1 MKSKFARILGIC
13 RTHLYR
19 TATKQSERDAT
30 SVEQVKAVHTEEP
43 YYGVERLS
51 IELGWNPKKTR
62 RIRNLAGIE
71 AKRYKKRSH
80 HQQKPEILA
89 PDNLLRPYYALKDEA
104 HPEKGYTFKA
114 LTNSRLKIWAQDFTY
129 IWWRG
134 RFYYLACV
142 KELAT
147 LRILGWRLSRHH
159 NAEMVCKA
167 LAGALEYCSPPDIVH
182 NDRGSEYLSIKH
194 AKLCEEYHIAM
205 SASSPSK
212 PSENGFMES
221 FFSSFK
227 TEMLERIT
235 CCNSE
240 AELYACI
247 ANWIHYY
254 NHFRIHT
261 TLKMPPATYANLQAK
276 TTSQQLILSP
286 PALK

>member
-1 MKSKFARILGIC
+1 MP
-13 RTHLYR
+13 
-19 TATKQSERDAT
+19 TKQQERDAICI
-30 SVEQVKAVHTEEP
+30 SQLKAVHAEEP

-71 AKRYKKRSH
+71 AKHRKKKTKRNK
-80 HQQKPEILA
+80 KPEISA
-89 PDNLLRPYYALKDEA
+89 PDNLLRPHYTLLDEA

-114 LTNSRLKIWAQDFTY
+114 LMDPRLRIWVQDFTY

-134 RFYYLACV
+134 KFYYLAAI

-147 LRILGWRLSRHH
+147 CRIVGWCLSRHH
-159 NAEMVCKA
+159 NADMVCIA
-167 LAGALEYCSPPDIVH
+167 LRNAFEHHLPPKIIH

-194 AKLCEEYHIAM
+194 AGLCNEHNIAM
-205 SASSPSK
+205 SSSAAGK
-212 PSENGFMES
+212 PPENGFMES

-227 TEMLERIT
+227 AEMLERIVY
-235 CCNSE
+235 CKSE
-240 AELYACI
+240 AELYDSI

-261 TLKMPPATYANLQAK
+261 TLKMPPVVYALLQNQATN
-276 TTSQQLILSP
+276 QQLILSP